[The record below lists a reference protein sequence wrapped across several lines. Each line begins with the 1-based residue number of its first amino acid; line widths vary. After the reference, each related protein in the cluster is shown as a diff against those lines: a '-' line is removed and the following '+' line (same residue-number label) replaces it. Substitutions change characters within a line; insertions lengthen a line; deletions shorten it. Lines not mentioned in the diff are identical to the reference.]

1 MNGGPA
7 TFDYRRVCKITKW
20 PQSVGPKT
28 FELNPCSY
36 YSTGRFTKEKVLSK
50 KSNLLRILMD
60 FVGCFSSFE
69 GNQWLNSSK
78 FWNKCV
84 RYSVE
89 VCHRLRLSTISLPFS
104 LVWAL
109 CSGYPATHVGPDKT
123 DWYTFRN
130 IPTSNVP
137 VGINWCQP
145 FWRTTLPVPFQGAV
159 WKMYHLNPPH
169 KPLTKQ
175 PNFSASWFCLVR
187 TYNSVSKCGLKAG
200 DYSGDIF
207 WGPWLPPSDEHHD
220 HHVASKKKR
229 FKSSAISSGCS
240 WFASP
245 AAAKSLVSPFYAS
258 LSLSLTPSP
267 FYAGVIKCDS

>member
-89 VCHRLRLSTISLPFS
+89 VCHRLRLSTITLPFS

-137 VGINWCQP
+137 VGINWCQQFP
-145 FWRTTLPVPFQGAV
+145 SKVQSGKCITWIRHTSHSPNNQIFLQVDSV
-159 WKMYHLNPPH
+159 W
-169 KPLTKQ
+169 
-175 PNFSASWFCLVR
+175 
-187 TYNSVSKCGLKAG
+187 
-200 DYSGDIF
+200 
-207 WGPWLPPSDEHHD
+207 WGPTTVSQNVVWRLVTTAEIFFEVPGYHRAMNIMIIMWPQRRSDSSLLP
-220 HHVASKKKR
+220 
-229 FKSSAISSGCS
+229 SAPAVPGLRVRQPQNL
-240 WFASP
+240 WFPHSMQ
-245 AAAKSLVSPFYAS
+245 V
-258 LSLSLTPSP
+258 SLSLTPSP
-267 FYAGVIKCDS
+267 FYASVIKCDS